1 MKDTMGLQLLSW
13 EQYRLNIVEEWPDGP
28 YKEATLAA
36 IHSTIERALQNSP
49 GPAEVTERII
59 ILNHGRSGTPQVHSE
74 TGSRQGHTK
83 RAA

>member
-1 MKDTMGLQLLSW
+1 MKEKMGLQWLSW

-28 YKEATLAA
+28 YKDATLAA

-49 GPAEVTERII
+49 APAEVPGSII

-74 TGSRQGHTK
+74 IESRQRHTK
-83 RAA
+83 WAA